1 MTLFS
6 AGRRTIAGQ
15 PDSIVWRIL
24 DTIILQG
31 KAAVMEKTHEAREML
46 F

>member
-6 AGRRTIAGQ
+6 AGRRTIAG

>member
-6 AGRRTIAGQ
+6 AGQ

-31 KAAVMEKTHEAREML
+31 KAAVMEKTNEAREML